1 MLINDKIMFDP
12 SNASDNLDPTFSAFI
27 SGKSVTSSKSLTPA
41 GGNSAVYMVPPLRRL
56 NAPIILRRNSTSK
69 THYYLQPSSAVF
81 SETINPSFREAFS
94 SANIQRISVS
104 SLSLFPPDSYLSQ
117 ETVYSTIVEHSL
129 NWEQNSTQQY
139 KNNDSNVSSSYYLQ
153 NTIIPTAV
161 KSSTSESSV
170 DKSTM
175 FLQNIHSTQQD
186 VNDTI
191 AYSIVNSA
199 LNSSWNISDIK
210 QSLFHTPTHVS
221 YTVIESNISSATM
234 ALSYNIKPLFSVP
247 VNATPTQVPY
257 SPVASVFKVL
267 SLSAIQTI
275 RTKQSLSDS
284 PDMSL
289 IIVPTPISEHG
300 LPSIWPD
307 FSVSSK
313 SDIRSSNAFESLW
326 NSSIVWSSVISPIS
340 DSHGH
345 FLFPSSGTS
354 LEHHSRS
361 TGYPSMSF
369 SDSELIPETFSA
381 PPLYGQTISS
391 QPRTDD
397 FKASISSKTVSITL
411 AASSDITFASTTSL
425 PALTALTNYSTVLW
439 NNGKTSVSQSVGA
452 TLSVPITASIASGF
466 TSRTSS
472 SVLVFLPNSI
482 SSSPMST
489 DRTIA
494 SSASISATLSSS
506 IPAPTAFVSSSVSIP
521 TALTCAQMKSYF
533 PSYIEID
540 ESEPVGM

>member
-1 MLINDKIMFDP
+1 MLMNDKIMFDP
-12 SNASDNLDPTFSAFI
+12 SYASDNLDPTFSAFI
-27 SGKSVTSSKSLTPA
+27 SGKSVMSSKSLTPA

-56 NAPIILRRNSTSK
+56 NAPMIWRRNSSSK

-81 SETINPSFREAFS
+81 SETINPSSREAFS

-104 SLSLFPPDSYLSQ
+104 SLSLYTPDSQLSQ
-117 ETVYSTIVEHSL
+117 ETVYSTIV
-129 NWEQNSTQQY
+129 
-139 KNNDSNVSSSYYLQ
+139 DVFRSYYLQ
-153 NTIIPTAV
+153 NTIIPSVV
-161 KSSTSESSV
+161 KSSTSESIV
-170 DKSTM
+170 DKSSM

-199 LNSSWNISDIK
+199 LNSSWNISDLK
-210 QSLFHTPTHVS
+210 QSLFLTPTHVS
-221 YTVIESNISSATM
+221 YTVIESNISPAAMT
-234 ALSYNIKPLFSVP
+234 LSYIKPLFSIP
-247 VNATPTQVPY
+247 VNATPTRVPY

-267 SLSAIQTI
+267 SPSDSQAI

-289 IIVPTPISEHG
+289 TIDPTPISEHG

-307 FSVSSK
+307 SSVSSK
-313 SDIRSSNAFESLW
+313 SDIRSSNAFKSLG
-326 NSSIVWSSVISPIS
+326 NSSTVWSSVISPIA

-345 FLFPSSGTS
+345 YFFPSLGTAF
-354 LEHHSRS
+354 EHHSKS
-361 TGYPSMSF
+361 TGYTSMSF
-369 SDSELIPETFSA
+369 SDSGLIPETFST

-391 QPRTDD
+391 QTITDD
-397 FKASISSKTVSITL
+397 SKASISSKTVSITL

-425 PALTALTNYSTVLW
+425 PALTALTNDSTVLW
-439 NNGKTSVSQSVGA
+439 NNGKTSDSQSVAA
-452 TLSVPITASIASGF
+452 TLSVPITASIDSGY
-466 TSRTSS
+466 TTRTSS
-472 SVLVFLPNSI
+472 SVLVSLPNSI
-482 SSSPMST
+482 SSFPMST
-489 DRTIA
+489 DGTIA
-494 SSASISATLSSS
+494 PSASISATRSSS

-521 TALTCAQMKSYF
+521 TALTCTQMKSYF